1 MLQELEDNIK
11 YHKLYQTRHTFITAA
26 LETPIPTPDGRTKM
40 LDAKDVAKLVGTSPK
55 MIYEHYA
62 GASKELF
69 VPEF

>member
-1 MLQELEDNIK
+1 MKCIINFVLL
-11 YHKLYQTRHTFITAA
+11 LITM
-26 LETPIPTPDGRTKM
+26 PDGRIKT